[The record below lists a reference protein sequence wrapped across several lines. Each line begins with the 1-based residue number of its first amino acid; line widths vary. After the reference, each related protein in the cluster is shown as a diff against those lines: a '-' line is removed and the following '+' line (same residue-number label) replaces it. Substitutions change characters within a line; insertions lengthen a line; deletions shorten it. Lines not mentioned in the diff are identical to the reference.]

1 MTQRVALV
9 WLSLMSFP
17 ALAAEPACRRVDKT
31 IVCSEEGFKTLTDMT
46 VEYKAQASKLT
57 LQVEADKARIA
68 VLEQELAKKPQVA
81 PVKLTKN
88 VMGAAVAV
96 VGAAAVATAIAVD
109 MDTTARVGLGLSG
122 LAAITTGFV
131 VVVIP

>member
-1 MTQRVALV
+1 MTRWVVLLSISAL
-9 WLSLMSFP
+9 P
-17 ALAAEPACRRVDKT
+17 ALAAEPACKRVENT
-31 IVCSEEGFKTLTDMT
+31 VVCSEEGFRTLTDMT
-46 VEYKAQASKLT
+46 VEYRGKANQLA

-68 VLEQELAKKPQVA
+68 ALEEELAKKPQVA

-88 VMGAAVAV
+88 VMGAAAAV

-109 MDTTARVGLGLSG
+109 MDVNARVGLGLSG